1 MNGRVKQYVSEP
13 VDPSVGLFPTAL
25 PRQAEEDPCS
35 HPQWGCTALL
45 PKDRQVSLVA
55 NESLERNRT
64 RQALGLTSVYG
75 ERLFLSELWVSQE
88 AIQ

>member
-13 VDPSVGLFPTAL
+13 VDPRVGLSPTAL
-25 PRQAEEDPCS
+25 PRLAEEDPCS

-45 PKDRQVSLVA
+45 PKHRQVSLVA

-64 RQALGLTSVYG
+64 RQAQGVISVYG
-75 ERLFLSELWVSQE
+75 EGLFLSEFRVTQE
-88 AIQ
+88 AVQ